1 MFAKLF
7 LIFVLFL
14 VKCEDEIG
22 KSFTCDVKE
31 VTDGKGIQ
39 WGDENVF
46 LFNVMNVL
54 VTCNHNTDDFTCN
67 AGFRDGT
74 KGQIRIRNMNIF

>member
-39 WGDENVF
+39 WGGENDFFQCDEYSSD
-46 LFNVMNVL
+46 LQP
-54 VTCNHNTDDFTCN
+54 HY
-67 AGFRDGT
+67 R
-74 KGQIRIRNMNIF
+74 